1 MMKMYKAEV
10 LGKFP
15 VMQHFYFGS
24 ILTLDPVQRPAP
36 PQPSV

>member
-24 ILTLDPVQRPAP
+24 ILTLEPVSRMQP
-36 PQPSV
+36 PKL